1 MSIKKGHNN
10 FKKVQDQ
17 KVKENTLKIEN
28 ALNNL
33 PKKIDKVTLS
43 KVVKLVAN
51 ETGLHFTTIN
61 KNEKYT
67 EMCNEK
73 YLNFKLNDMDKGKKN
88 KNTETDNE
96 IRLLKLDNTNLKNQI
111 IGLKN
116 VIQRLETCD
125 NVGEENSDNDYK
137 ENFEKLLKHFENQ
150 LEVKDGKVVDP
161 FAGVRP
167 VLICKL

>member
-10 FKKVQDQ
+10 FKKIQDQ

-67 EMCNEK
+67 AMCNEK

-88 KNTETDNE
+88 KNVETDNE

-116 VIQRLETCD
+116 VIQRFKLNFEQRRKNINEQKIKLEETEYHEILSVD
-125 NVGEENSDNDYK
+125 PLSSLFENSNGNK
-137 ENFEKLLKHFENQ
+137 
-150 LEVKDGKVVDP
+150 
-161 FAGVRP
+161 
-167 VLICKL
+167 